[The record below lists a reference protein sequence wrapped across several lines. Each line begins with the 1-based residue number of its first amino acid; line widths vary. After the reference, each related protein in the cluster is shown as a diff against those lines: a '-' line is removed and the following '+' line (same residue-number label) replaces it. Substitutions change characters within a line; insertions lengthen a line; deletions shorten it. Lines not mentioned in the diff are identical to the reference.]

1 MKVLLFAA
9 IRDAADGAREVHVD
23 ATTVPA
29 LVAEL
34 ADRYGEVMA
43 RRLEVASVM
52 VDGTKVARDDDTV
65 RLLEADEV
73 AVVPPFAGGA
83 TAD

>member
-9 IRDAADGAREVHVD
+9 IRDAAAGAREVDVA
-23 ATTVPA
+23 ATTVPE

-43 RRLEVASVM
+43 RRLQVASVM
-52 VDGTKVARDDDTV
+52 VDGTKVARDDDRV
-65 RLLEADEV
+65 RLDDAD
-73 AVVPPFAGGA
+73 
-83 TAD
+83 